1 MSYRDARRGPC
12 PLLPRP
18 QPPPSHDQP
27 DKGGSGAA
35 DGEAA
40 GAAVSRTAD
49 AAVAQSLVSNLTLK
63 DL

>member
-1 MSYRDARRGPC
+1 MPVAVHARCSRGLSRRRRTTNP
-12 PLLPRP
+12 
-18 QPPPSHDQP
+18 DQ
-27 DKGGSGAA
+27 GGSGAA

-49 AAVAQSLVSNLTLK
+49 VAVAQSLVSNLTLK